1 MDQSTGT
8 PGQQPDQPAPEAPQQ
23 PAGWPPQQGQEPP
36 AQAALPAQEPP
47 RQQPEW
53 QQQPAQQPAWPP
65 QQPAQQQGGW
75 PQQQPAQQPAWPQQQ
90 PAQQPAWPQQ
100 QPAQPPA
107 WPQQQPPQQPGQ
119 QPAWPQQQPA
129 QQQAGWPEQQAGA
142 AHPGSTGSGTR
153 IALLALCL
161 IAIVVSS
168 AALVVSISGRSSPS
182 PSPSSSLANCESR
195 IWRASLSTSDLP
207 SGWAVREVD
216 PVDGAAWA
224 ELRTPE
230 TTYLNVELI
239 CTNGDGKAF
248 FDELRAEASKDGLTT
263 YPVAPLADD
272 VFMRQ
277 SNESSG
283 GSYVEGYWRRG
294 DVVGTISWYQDS
306 SQSTDAAATMRTTL
320 TDIMSRADKKLAA
333 TK

>member
-90 PAQQPAWPQQ
+90 PVQPSQDPR
-100 QPAQPPA
+100 
-107 WPQQQPPQQPGQ
+107 
-119 QPAWPQQQPA
+119 
-129 QQQAGWPEQQAGA
+129 QQAGWPQQQAGA

>member
-1 MDQSTGT
+1 VA
-8 PGQQPDQPAPEAPQQ
+8 PAAAGAAVAR
-23 PAGWPPQQGQEPP
+23 PA
-36 AQAALPAQEPP
+36 
-47 RQQPEW
+47 
-53 QQQPAQQPAWPP
+53 
-65 QQPAQQQGGW
+65 
-75 PQQQPAQQPAWPQQQ
+75 
-90 PAQQPAWPQQ
+90 
-100 QPAQPPA
+100 
-107 WPQQQPPQQPGQ
+107 
-119 QPAWPQQQPA
+119 
-129 QQQAGWPEQQAGA
+129 QQAGA